1 MMNHRISVLFDL
13 TSGICLS
20 RAFQSGEYVLSTM
33 GMSRIMPVRTS
44 GIACERFKHGFPG
57 RESRDTDTRN
67 DSKDQQWNHGHT
79 EFEIRTP
86 AGPLDVFEQRIAVF
100 LDIGG

>member
-44 GIACERFKHGFPG
+44 GIACERFMANTAFPVASRAIPIHATTARINNGTMVTPYSRSG
-57 RESRDTDTRN
+57 RPPDH
-67 DSKDQQWNHGHT
+67 WM
-79 EFEIRTP
+79 F
-86 AGPLDVFEQRIAVF
+86 F
-100 LDIGG
+100 